1 MDNDENEEKV
11 KDCPIS
17 RGVVSCI
24 RDDCGW
30 WMTDKCAV
38 LAIADILPTVLADL
52 VTAPAEDP
60 RMDDIERRL
69 KGIEETLEDGC

>member
-1 MDNDENEEKV
+1 MDNEENGEKV
-11 KDCPIS
+11 KCCPIS

-30 WMTDKCAV
+30 WMKDKCAI

-52 VTAPAEDP
+52 VTEPAAEDP
-60 RMDDIERRL
+60 PTD
-69 KGIEETLEDGC
+69 